1 MGGLREGE
9 GGLGG
14 GRADTPPVSA
24 GLLLPASQRFR
35 PARRRAAL
43 LHDQR
48 QLPRAGGGQ
57 QQGRGAGLRQ
67 AGLLPAVPGP
77 CPRGACAAR
86 TTTTTAPQ
94 DVTPEGSPPGGINGF
109 AHPESYQRFGETN
122 GTTWYQTLIH
132 LLKGNIGTGLLGLP
146 LALKNAGILLGPLS
160 LLVMGIVAVH
170 CMSILVK
177 CAHHFC
183 YRFQK
188 QFVDYGG
195 AVMYGLESTPSAW
208 LRTHAV
214 WGRRVVGLFLILT
227 QLGFCCV
234 YFVFLADNLR
244 QVVSAANDTTTDCN
258 SNRTVALTPTM
269 DSRLYMLSLLPFVVL
284 LSFIQNLKVLSIFS
298 MLANVAML
306 VSLVVIYQYIVRDIP
321 DPSNLPLVAAW
332 KTYPLFFGTAIF
344 AFEGIGV
351 VLPLENKMKNPRQ
364 FPVILY
370 VGMTIVT
377 ILYISLSVLGY
388 LRFGASIQAS
398 ITLNLPN
405 CWLYQAVKLL
415 FSFGIFFTYA
425 VQFYVP
431 AEIIIPPL
439 VARVSERWGWVV
451 NLLLRVA
458 LVSVTC
464 VLAILIPRLD
474 IVISLVGSVSSSAL
488 ALIFPSAAGDR
499 HVLRGGHAPPAH
511 RQGRGHQ
518 PHRLR
523 GLRGGDSTRRW
534 WSWLR
539 LRPLSMAPASR
550 HSDWS
555 LRPP

>member
-1 MGGLREGE
+1 MADAKEP
-9 GGLGG
+9 GLGAVELG
-14 GRADTPPVSA
+14 TP
-24 GLLLPASQRFR
+24 G
-35 PARRRAAL
+35 
-43 LHDQR
+43 
-48 QLPRAGGGQ
+48 
-57 QQGRGAGLRQ
+57 
-67 AGLLPAVPGP
+67 VPD
-77 CPRGACAAR
+77 
-86 TTTTTAPQ
+86 TAPSPGTMSTRRLRSEDYNDYSST

-488 ALIFPSAAGDR
+488 ALIFPPLLEIATYYVEGMHPLLIAKDVAISLIGFVGFVVGTYEALVELATPAAVINGTSVSA
-499 HVLRGGHAPPAH
+499 
-511 RQGRGHQ
+511 Q
-518 PHRLR
+518 
-523 GLRGGDSTRRW
+523 
-534 WSWLR
+534 
-539 LRPLSMAPASR
+539 
-550 HSDWS
+550 
-555 LRPP
+555 

>member
-1 MGGLREGE
+1 MADPKKPENGAVE
-9 GGLGG
+9 LG
-14 GRADTPPVSA
+14 TPNA
-24 GLLLPASQRFR
+24 
-35 PARRRAAL
+35 
-43 LHDQR
+43 
-48 QLPRAGGGQ
+48 
-57 QQGRGAGLRQ
+57 
-67 AGLLPAVPGP
+67 AVPTGTMST
-77 CPRGACAAR
+77 RR
-86 TTTTTAPQ
+86 LRSEDYNDYSST
-94 DVTPEGSPPGGINGF
+94 DVTPEGSPPDGMNGF

-146 LALKNAGILLGPLS
+146 LAVKNAGILLGPLS
-160 LLVMGIVAVH
+160 LLVMGVVAVH
-170 CMSILVK
+170 CMGILVK

-183 YRFQK
+183 NRFQK

-195 AVMYGLESTPSAW
+195 AVMYGLEATPSAC
-208 LRTHAV
+208 LRTHAI
-214 WGRRVVGLFLILT
+214 WGRRVVGLFLIIT

-234 YFVFLADNLR
+234 YFVFLADNLK
-244 QVVSAANDTTTDCN
+244 QVVSAANGTTNDCS
-258 SNRTVALTPTM
+258 SNRTVVMTPTM
-269 DSRLYMLSLLPFVVL
+269 DSRLYMLSILPFVVL
-284 LSFIQNLKVLSIFS
+284 LTFIQNLKVLSIFS

-321 DPSNLPLVAAW
+321 DPRNLPLAAAW

-351 VLPLENKMKNPRQ
+351 VLPLENKMKKPRQ

-388 LRFGASIQAS
+388 LRFGADIQAS

-439 VARVSERWGWVV
+439 VARVSERWGWLV
-451 NLLLRVA
+451 NLLLRMA
-458 LVSVTC
+458 LVCVTC

-474 IVISLVGSVSSSAL
+474 LVISLVGSVSSSAL
-488 ALIFPSAAGDR
+488 ALIFP
-499 HVLRGGHAPPAH
+499 
-511 RQGRGHQ
+511 
-518 PHRLR
+518 
-523 GLRGGDSTRRW
+523 
-534 WSWLR
+534 
-539 LRPLSMAPASR
+539 PLLEIATYYSEGMHPLVIAKDIAISLFGFVGFVVGTYEALVELVAPAATVVNGTTV
-550 HSDWS
+550 
-555 LRPP
+555 LVQ

>member
-1 MGGLREGE
+1 MSTRRLRSE
-9 GGLGG
+9 
-14 GRADTPPVSA
+14 DYNDYSST
-24 GLLLPASQRFR
+24 
-35 PARRRAAL
+35 
-43 LHDQR
+43 
-48 QLPRAGGGQ
+48 
-57 QQGRGAGLRQ
+57 
-67 AGLLPAVPGP
+67 
-77 CPRGACAAR
+77 
-86 TTTTTAPQ
+86 
-94 DVTPEGSPPGGINGF
+94 DVTPEGSPPGGMNGF

-146 LALKNAGILLGPLS
+146 LAVKNAGILLGPLS
-160 LLVMGIVAVH
+160 LLVMGVVAVH
-170 CMSILVK
+170 CMGILVK

-214 WGRRVVGLFLILT
+214 WGRRVVGLFLIIT

-234 YFVFLADNLR
+234 YFVFLADNLK
-244 QVVSAANDTTTDCN
+244 QVISAANGTTNDCN
-258 SNRTVALTPTM
+258 SNRTVTMTPTM

-284 LSFIQNLKVLSIFS
+284 LTFIQNLKVLSIFS

-306 VSLVVIYQYIVRDIP
+306 VSLIVIYQYIVRDIP
-321 DPSNLPLVAAW
+321 DPSDLPLAAAW

-388 LRFGASIQAS
+388 LRFGADIQAS

-405 CWLYQAVKLL
+405 CWRA
-415 FSFGIFFTYA
+415 GHPH
-425 VQFYVP
+425 P
-431 AEIIIPPL
+431 APGHRHLAGGLRQQQRPGSHLPP
-439 VARVSERWGWVV
+439 
-451 NLLLRVA
+451 
-458 LVSVTC
+458 
-464 VLAILIPRLD
+464 
-474 IVISLVGSVSSSAL
+474 
-488 ALIFPSAAGDR
+488 AAGDR
-499 HVLRGGHAPPAH
+499 HLLCRRHAPPGH
-511 RQGRGHQ
+511 RQGHRHQ
-518 PHRLR
+518 PLWLR
-523 GLRGGDSTRRW
+523 GLRGRDVRGAGGAGSACRCRCECHQCHGPVTVPLPRWPLWMPCWGRTDTGCCWSPGDGLLSSLGKHGGFGLREDGAAHVVAAH
-534 WSWLR
+534 LR
-539 LRPLSMAPASR
+539 LQQGPVLGSGWGGGIQPGAGAVPSSGAFWAGDTAKQPPR
-550 HSDWS
+550 H
-555 LRPP
+555 PCK